1 MAFAND
7 ILRQVARLLMDNFR
21 TPDAISRWEDDQ
33 LMIMLPHTP
42 EDSTGTIAARVQGEI
57 STGITSHAITVSMG
71 IAQVRNSVNDAVK
84 IADQNLRMTGNRGEI
99 VIGSNAIS
107 DRKDGQGLSA
117 SYGENG

>member
-1 MAFAND
+1 
-7 ILRQVARLLMDNFR
+7 
-21 TPDAISRWEDDQ
+21 
-33 LMIMLPHTP
+33 
-42 EDSTGTIAARVQGEI
+42 
-57 STGITSHAITVSMG
+57 MG

>member
-1 MAFAND
+1 
-7 ILRQVARLLMDNFR
+7 
-21 TPDAISRWEDDQ
+21 
-33 LMIMLPHTP
+33 MIMLPHTA

-57 STGITSHAITVSMG
+57 SAGITSHAITVSMG

-117 SYGENG
+117 SYGENR